1 MYAYPIVCILHI
13 VQKNT
18 SKPPTPRA
26 RPPFTPADLLLFFI
40 QLLPR
45 RTLLKLPALQKLTFY
60 ERLFTPL
67 VTLWYLLFQWLNH
80 DHSLD
85 AVVTDVRAGGAD
97 RLNRKLSRQIRS
109 CSTGPYSD
117 ARSRLPADF
126 LAQALRLQGSHIT
139 AQSSTALW
147 QKMIVALLDGT
158 TVRLRSLGDIPQN
171 FPPHGNQHQKK
182 TYWCLMRVAVTFC
195 SFTGAALDCA
205 LGSTSLSEQ
214 ALACELI
221 LRAVSNTL
229 FIGDRNF
236 GVFRIVQVARHAH
249 KQVLLRMTDSR
260 AAKLLGGALRSGDFA
275 LTWKPTGRD
284 RLEPDCS
291 TDPLEG
297 RLIVV
302 RLDRPGFR
310 SEWLCLFTTL
320 TDRAQYPAPE
330 LVQLYNRRWYIELDL
345 RHVKAQMGA
354 GQLEVHSAMMARKQW
369 LACLLAYN
377 LVRAAMFCAALQQ
390 DIPPLTLSFSACRRR
405 LQSWLRHC
413 GHAKVQMLVDWDKLL
428 REIARCRLPKRKQP
442 RPSEP
447 RAKRHVRES
456 FPPLVG
462 SRARA
467 RKNLKNAYSKS

>member
-1 MYAYPIVCILHI
+1 MG
-13 VQKNT
+13 
-18 SKPPTPRA
+18 
-26 RPPFTPADLLLFFI
+26 FFI
-40 QLLPR
+40 ELLPR
-45 RTLLKLPALQKLTFY
+45 RALLKLPALQSLTFY

-117 ARSRLPADF
+117 ARSRLPEDF
-126 LAQALRLQGSHIT
+126 LAQALRLQGSQIT

-147 QKMIVALLDGT
+147 KTMMVALLDGT
-158 TVRLRSLGDIPQN
+158 TVRLRSLGDIPKE

-205 LGSTSLSEQ
+205 LGSTRLSEQ

-221 LRAVSNTL
+221 VRAVGNML
-229 FIGDRNF
+229 FMGDRNF
-236 GVFRIVQVARHAH
+236 GVFRMVQVARHAH

-260 AAKLLGGALRSGDFA
+260 AAKLLGRALRTGDFA
-275 LTWKPTGRD
+275 VTWKPTGRD
-284 RLEPDCS
+284 QLEPNCS
-291 TDPLEG
+291 KDPVQG
-297 RLIVV
+297 RLLVV
-302 RLDRPGFR
+302 RLARPGFR

-320 TDRAQYPAPE
+320 TDLAHYPAQE
-330 LVQLYNRRWYIELDL
+330 LVQLYGRRWHIELNL
-345 RHVKAQMGA
+345 RYVKDQMEA
-354 GQLEVHSAMMARKQW
+354 AQLEVYSALMARKQW

-377 LVRAAMFCAALQQ
+377 LVRAAMLCTALQEE
-390 DIPPLTLSFSACRRR
+390 IPPLSLSFSACRRR
-405 LQSWLRHC
+405 LQSWLRYF
-413 GHAKVQMLVDWDKLL
+413 GRTKVQVLANWNKLL
-428 REIARCRLPKRKQP
+428 RELARCCHPKRKHP

-467 RKNLKNAYSKS
+467 RKKPRNAHSKS